1 MHRRTLIIAEAGVN
15 HNGDRARAL
24 ALVEAAARAGADV
37 VKFQSFRADR
47 LATAEAAKAS
57 YQQATTGSAQS
68 QLEMLRALELSGDD
82 EERIAAACAAA
93 DITYMSTPFDA
104 DSATHLVRRIG
115 VSTLKVGSGD
125 LTNAPLLL
133 HLARFRLPI
142 ILSTGMATLAEVE
155 QALGVIAFGYLAR
168 RRREAGADGF
178 RETAARPRRPGRSC
192 AARSRS
198 CIARPNIRPI
208 RSRSICA
215 RWRHCASAFGLP
227 VGFSD
232 HSRGIHVAVAAV
244 ALGATVIEKHLT
256 LDRNLPGPDHRASI
270 EPDELAAMISA
281 IRDVEAALGD
291 GRKVPAPEELPNR
304 IGGAQ
309 KPRRNAPHRAAA
321 SASPKTISASSG
333 PATEFHR
340 SNTGAIS
347 ARTRSA
353 TMRPTRRWTHEPDR
367 ALCRWPRPRCH
378 RGIAQPWHTARLR

>member
-47 LATAEAAKAS
+47 LATAQAAKAT
-57 YQQATTGSAQS
+57 YQQTTTGNAQS

-82 EERIAAACAAA
+82 EESIAAACAAA
-93 DITYMSTPFDA
+93 DITYMSTPFDP

-115 VSTLKVGSGD
+115 VSALKVGSGD

-133 HLARFRLPI
+133 HLARFKLPI

-155 QALGVIAFGYLAR
+155 QALGVIAFGYI
-168 RRREAGADGF
+168 GAVN
-178 RETAARPRRPGRSC
+178 ARPAPDDFAKLLLDRATWTELRGKVTLLHCTTEYP
-192 AARSRS
+192 AD
-198 CIARPNIRPI
+198 PQ
-208 RSRSICA
+208 SINLRA
-215 RWRHCASAFGLP
+215 MATMRDAFGLP

-270 EPDELAAMISA
+270 EPDELTVMIAA
-281 IRDVEAALGD
+281 IRDIEAALGD
-291 GRKVPAPEELPNR
+291 GRKVPALEELPNR
-304 IGGAQ
+304 VIA
-309 KPRRNAPHRAAA
+309 RRSLVA
-321 SASPKTISASSG
+321 
-333 PATEFHR
+333 
-340 SNTGAIS
+340 
-347 ARTRSA
+347 
-353 TMRPTRRWTHEPDR
+353 TRRIVSGERFTEDN
-367 ALCRWPRPRCH
+367 LGVKRP
-378 RGIAQPWHTARLR
+378 GNGVPPIEYWARLGKTAQRDYAANEALDP